1 MPILCVSGYF
11 VLYLV
16 CLQIVKERSGEMKI
30 RIACCDD
37 EKQQLELY
45 KTMFTNI
52 EMRQDIKLNVEYFLS
67 GNFML
72 ERFQSE
78 KNPFDLVYLDMD
90 MDEKSGL
97 DLAKEIRQNYHS
109 DCLIL
114 FLTNY
119 PKYMQNSFDVRAFQ
133 YMIKPVQFDE
143 FERKFNAARKYL
155 EKDDKNRVVLKIDED
170 NVVFFTNE
178 IYYIEKEKSS
188 KQFLVYLEDKCVVAK
203 GVLSAIENQLLE
215 QHFMRTHR
223 SYLVNMKHI
232 RRIQKNDLVLS
243 NGNLVPISRRKE
255 KELKQQFMR
264 YAILER

>member
-1 MPILCVSGYF
+1 
-11 VLYLV
+11 
-16 CLQIVKERSGEMKI
+16 MKI

-119 PKYMQNSFDVRAFQ
+119 PKYMQNSFDARAFQ

-143 FERKFNAARKYL
+143 FEKKFNAARKYL

>member
-1 MPILCVSGYF
+1 
-11 VLYLV
+11 
-16 CLQIVKERSGEMKI
+16 MKI

-143 FERKFNAARKYL
+143 FEKKFNAARKYL

-178 IYYIEKEKSS
+178 IYFFEKEKSS

>member
-1 MPILCVSGYF
+1 
-11 VLYLV
+11 
-16 CLQIVKERSGEMKI
+16 MKI

-67 GNFML
+67 VNFML

>member
-1 MPILCVSGYF
+1 
-11 VLYLV
+11 
-16 CLQIVKERSGEMKI
+16 MKI

-143 FERKFNAARKYL
+143 FEKKFNAARKYL

-203 GVLSAIENQLLE
+203 GVLSAIENLFLE
-215 QHFMRTHR
+215 QHFRRTQR
-223 SYLVNMKHI
+223 SYLVNMKHMGG
-232 RRIQKNDLVLS
+232 IQENDWVLS

>member
-1 MPILCVSGYF
+1 
-11 VLYLV
+11 
-16 CLQIVKERSGEMKI
+16 MKI

-143 FERKFNAARKYL
+143 FEKKFNAARKYL
-155 EKDDKNRVVLKIDED
+155 EKDEKNRVVLKIDED

>member
-1 MPILCVSGYF
+1 
-11 VLYLV
+11 
-16 CLQIVKERSGEMKI
+16 MKI

-155 EKDDKNRVVLKIDED
+155 EKHDKNRVVLKIDED

>member
-1 MPILCVSGYF
+1 
-11 VLYLV
+11 
-16 CLQIVKERSGEMKI
+16 MKI

-178 IYYIEKEKSS
+178 IYYIDKEKSS

>member
-1 MPILCVSGYF
+1 
-11 VLYLV
+11 
-16 CLQIVKERSGEMKI
+16 MKI

-155 EKDDKNRVVLKIDED
+155 EKDDKNRVVFKIDED

>member
-1 MPILCVSGYF
+1 
-11 VLYLV
+11 
-16 CLQIVKERSGEMKI
+16 MKI

-143 FERKFNAARKYL
+143 FEKKFNAARKYL

-232 RRIQKNDLVLS
+232 RSIQKNDLVLS

>member
-1 MPILCVSGYF
+1 
-11 VLYLV
+11 
-16 CLQIVKERSGEMKI
+16 MKI

-155 EKDDKNRVVLKIDED
+155 EIDED

>member
-1 MPILCVSGYF
+1 
-11 VLYLV
+11 
-16 CLQIVKERSGEMKI
+16 MKI

-155 EKDDKNRVVLKIDED
+155 EKDDKNRVVLKVDED

>member
-1 MPILCVSGYF
+1 
-11 VLYLV
+11 
-16 CLQIVKERSGEMKI
+16 MKI

-52 EMRQDIKLNVEYFLS
+52 EMRQDIELSVEYFLS

-133 YMIKPVQFDE
+133 YMIKPVQFEE

>member
-1 MPILCVSGYF
+1 
-11 VLYLV
+11 
-16 CLQIVKERSGEMKI
+16 MKI

-52 EMRQDIKLNVEYFLS
+52 EMRQDIKINVEYFLS

-143 FERKFNAARKYL
+143 FEKKFNAARKYL

>member
-1 MPILCVSGYF
+1 
-11 VLYLV
+11 
-16 CLQIVKERSGEMKI
+16 MKI

-52 EMRQDIKLNVEYFLS
+52 EMRQDIELNVEYFLS

-119 PKYMQNSFDVRAFQ
+119 PKYMQSSFDVRAFQ
-133 YMIKPVQFDE
+133 YMIKPVQFEE